1 MLDAYTAC
9 LCADTGF
16 GNGGTG
22 CVAVAAF
29 NLFPVRFS
37 CLAGS
42 HETVASSPP
51 CMASTPISAGGGSAA
66 RAQDKLAEVDGSDFA
81 ALPVPELLVWVRDS
95 VCAPAPGRAPT
106 AAGGGG
112 ASHPEAHAA
121 LLRCLGQIAASAGGF
136 ASARRRL
143 LATVVAE
150 GPVGMMAEAAYGG
163 GGDPTGPP
171 PAHHPTGVAT
181 GAVALWAAMHGS
193 AHARAAARAL
203 LASAAVSV
211 PVPPVP
217 YGGGTGMGTTAR
229 ARHAIALMLQ

>member
-22 CVAVAAF
+22 YVAAL
-29 NLFPVRFS
+29 NLLPKRFS

-95 VCAPAPGRAPT
+95 VCTLPPGRAPT
-106 AAGGGG
+106 AAGGG

-150 GPVGMMAEAAYGG
+150 GPVGMMAEAAYGA

-171 PAHHPTGVAT
+171 PAHHPTVVAT

-193 AHARAAARAL
+193 EQARAAARAL